1 MEESA
6 ISIFRK
12 LPETKGQITSYKNLI
27 KQSVVDGEVDPLIF
41 LKQVTAL
48 EQLVKQLKQ
57 DDIIKDVILEEA
69 EKYGQKTFV
78 HSDAKFT
85 IREVGSRYNFERCDD
100 SQWND
105 LNDEMQKLKEKVSAR
120 ENFLKSITPEM
131 EVYGADGV
139 KISPPVK
146 TSSTQVV
153 VTLNK

>member
-27 KQSVVDGEVDPLIF
+27 KQSVENGEVDSLVF
-41 LKQVTAL
+41 FKQVVAL
-48 EQLVKQLKQ
+48 EQLVKELKQ
-57 DDIIKDVILEEA
+57 DDIIKDIILEEA
-69 EKYGQKTFV
+69 ERFNQKSFTY
-78 HSDAKFT
+78 SNAKFS
-85 IREVGSRYNFERCDD
+85 IREVGSRYNYQICDD
-100 SQWND
+100 SQWNE
-105 LNDEMQKLKEKVSAR
+105 LNDEMQKLKEKISAR

>member
-27 KQSVVDGEVDPLIF
+27 KQSVENGEVDSLVF
-41 LKQVTAL
+41 FKQVVAL
-48 EQLVKQLKQ
+48 EQLVKELKQ

-69 EKYGQKTFV
+69 ERFNQKSFTY
-78 HSDAKFT
+78 SNAKFS
-85 IREVGSRYNFERCDD
+85 IREVGSRYNYQICDD
-100 SQWND
+100 SQWNE
-105 LNDEMQKLKEKVSAR
+105 LNDEMQKLKEKISAR

>member
-1 MEESA
+1 MEESV

-27 KQSVVDGEVDPLIF
+27 KQSVENGEVDSLVF
-41 LKQVTAL
+41 FKQVVAL
-48 EQLVKQLKQ
+48 EQLVKELKQ

-69 EKYGQKTFV
+69 ERFNQKSFTY
-78 HSDAKFT
+78 SNAKFS
-85 IREVGSRYNFERCDD
+85 IREVGSRYNYQICDD
-100 SQWND
+100 SQWNE
-105 LNDEMQKLKEKVSAR
+105 LNDEMQKLKEKIGAR

>member
-6 ISIFRK
+6 ISIFKK

-27 KQSVVDGEVDPLIF
+27 KQSVENGEVDSLVF
-41 LKQVTAL
+41 FKQVVAL
-48 EQLVKQLKQ
+48 EQLVKELKQ

-69 EKYGQKTFV
+69 ERFNQKSFTY
-78 HSDAKFT
+78 SNAKFS
-85 IREVGSRYNFERCDD
+85 IREVGSRYNYQICDD
-100 SQWND
+100 IQWNE
-105 LNDEMQKLKEKVSAR
+105 LNDEMQKLKEKISAR
-120 ENFLKSITPEM
+120 ENFLKAITPEM